1 VLEVRGH
8 FLYPLLG
15 VDHLHTLGVRV
26 VVDGEGTGDCLCKL
40 KSLVFGICKALGQVI
55 DWLISGD
62 GVLLFSS
69 LKCIEG
75 PNFRFFIVTT
85 KAVLQARRS
94 SDDHKS
100 SLATTK

>member
-1 VLEVRGH
+1 MTVDVLQ
-8 FLYPLLG
+8 
-15 VDHLHTLGVRV
+15 
-26 VVDGEGTGDCLCKL
+26 
-40 KSLVFGICKALGQVI
+40 SLVFGVRKALGQVI

-75 PNFRFFIVTT
+75 PNFRFFIITT

-100 SLATTK
+100 SLATTKFNNTDYKSKGPIETVVWILLVTNPY

>member
-1 VLEVRGH
+1 MTVDVLQ
-8 FLYPLLG
+8 
-15 VDHLHTLGVRV
+15 
-26 VVDGEGTGDCLCKL
+26 
-40 KSLVFGICKALGQVI
+40 SLVFGICKALGQVI
-55 DWLISGD
+55 DWLIFGD

-69 LKCIEG
+69 LKCFEG

-100 SLATTK
+100 SLQQIT